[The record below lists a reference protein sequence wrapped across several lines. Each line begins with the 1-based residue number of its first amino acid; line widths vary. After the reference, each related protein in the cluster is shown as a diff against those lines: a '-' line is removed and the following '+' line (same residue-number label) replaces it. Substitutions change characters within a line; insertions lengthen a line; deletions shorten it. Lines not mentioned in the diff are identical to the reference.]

1 MSGNLTGD
9 FAALAKLAK
18 TLDKLGDKTMPAM
31 SLKGAVVLNR
41 LVEEQFALGV
51 DPWGRS
57 WADLKESTTKKGRTP
72 PPLTASGKMRSKAQA
87 IPGVKG
93 ITEKIPSPAG
103 FHQTGTK
110 KMESRPLV
118 PHGNVLPPRWS
129 EPLEAAGVEVI
140 SSQLKIK

>member
-18 TLDKLGDKTMPAM
+18 TLERLGDNTMPAM
-31 SLKGAVVLNR
+31 SLKAATVVNR
-41 LVEEQFALGV
+41 IVEDQFALGV
-51 DPWGRS
+51 DPDGRS
-57 WADLKESTTKKGRTP
+57 WAALKDSTRAKGRTP
-72 PPLTASGKMRSKAQA
+72 PPLTASGKMRRKAQA
-87 IPGVKG
+87 IPGVKS

-110 KMESRPLV
+110 NMDQRALV
-118 PHGNVLPPRWS
+118 PSGNYLPPRWS
-129 EPLEAAGVEVI
+129 TPLEAAGVEVI